1 MSPITKKINSL
12 TKIILVAGILAGVLP
27 ELIVGQNCGCAPGLC
42 CSQFGFCGT
51 GEEYCGQNCREGPC
65 TGAGGTPT
73 TPSGA
78 SVADIVTDS
87 FFNGIVNSDAS
98 CAGRGFYTR
107 AAFLEAVNSFPEFG
121 RTGSADDSR
130 REIAAFFAHASH
142 ETSRFCFIEEI
153 NGASQDYCDERN
165 TQYPCVQGENYYGR
179 GPLQLTWNYNYGA
192 AGQSVGFDGL
202 NNPEIVATNN
212 VISFR
217 ASLWFWMTNV
227 HSIITSGR
235 GFGETIRAINGQLEC
250 NGANPDTVTSRVNYY
265 TNYCSQLGVAPGDN
279 LRC

>member
-1 MSPITKKINSL
+1 MLNLSH
-12 TKIILVAGILAGVLP
+12 
-27 ELIVGQNCGCAPGLC
+27 
-42 CSQFGFCGT
+42 
-51 GEEYCGQNCREGPC
+51 
-65 TGAGGTPT
+65 
-73 TPSGA
+73 
-78 SVADIVTDS
+78 
-87 FFNGIVNSDAS
+87 FF
-98 CAGRGFYTR
+98 CAG
-107 AAFLEAVNSFPEFG
+107 
-121 RTGSADDSR
+121 
-130 REIAAFFAHASH
+130 
-142 ETSRFCFIEEI
+142 FCFIEEI
-153 NGASQDYCDERN
+153 NGASQDYCDEN
-165 TQYPCVQGENYYGR
+165 NAQYPCVQGKNYFGR

-250 NGANPDTVTSRVNYY
+250 NGANADTVTSRVNYY